1 MLGFDLLLL
10 PVGLLL
16 TCEQGRRNKQLK
28 LMMWERSKQY
38 WIWGKEGVS
47 ESIHDEVSLIAT
59 ALWAFSFPLPFLCVA
74 QLCPTLWPH
83 GLEPTRFFCT
93 WDFPG
98 QNTGAGCH
106 FPFLGDLP
114 DPGIEPE
121 SSASP
126 TLAGGFFTTE
136 TPGKPLLFPCIW
148 MKAAEARMWGSD
160 PKSNGWISCSV
171 GNRTWKT
178 QWGVSLLLGK
188 VP

>member
-1 MLGFDLLLL
+1 MWITGVCAVSHMLGFDLLLL

-121 SSASP
+121 SP
-126 TLAGGFFTTE
+126 TLQADSLSWNHQGR
-136 TPGKPLLFPCIW
+136 PV
-148 MKAAEARMWGSD
+148 MNV
-160 PKSNGWISCSV
+160 KS
-171 GNRTWKT
+171 K
-178 QWGVSLLLGK
+178 
-188 VP
+188 